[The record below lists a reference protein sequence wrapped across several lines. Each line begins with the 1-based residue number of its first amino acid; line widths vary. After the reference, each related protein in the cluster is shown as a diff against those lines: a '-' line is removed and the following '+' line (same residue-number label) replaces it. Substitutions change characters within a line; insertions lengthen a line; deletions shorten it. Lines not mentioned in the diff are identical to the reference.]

1 MKTETLGQALAKLDA
16 ATPCLLTVHQTL
28 TVGDLLGQAH
38 DLCVTTAM
46 PPGCRVA
53 LVGLAPAELIKAIVA
68 FDGIADALLLLPAA
82 LEAEARAAL
91 INAAACTHRLN
102 NGANEL
108 VAVTTVDTPLPVGKP
123 TQWLLA
129 TSGTT
134 GAPKLI
140 GHSLAT
146 LSRTVRRDSLR
157 GGEFIWGLLYDP
169 CRFAGMQVVL
179 QSLISGSRLA
189 LPDAIE
195 FERQIQVLLQHDVTA
210 LSATPSLWRK
220 LLMDGRIASLKL
232 RQLTLGGETADQTIL
247 DALQRRFPSSR
258 IVHIYASTEA
268 GTGFAV
274 QDGRAGF
281 PSNWLDNLA
290 NVPALRIS
298 NDNHLL
304 IKPPLLAN
312 GEAIASRLDTDGFLD
327 TQDLVRMEGD
337 RVYFL
342 GRSTG
347 AINVGGN
354 KVNPEEVEACLRRVG
369 GVLDARVFAKTSSMM
384 GQLVAAEIIAVSGQ
398 EPKLLRQQIQQFCR
412 AELEPW
418 QIPALLSFVDALK
431 ETAAGKRERVSQ

>member
-1 MKTETLGQALAKLDA
+1 
-16 ATPCLLTVHQTL
+16 
-28 TVGDLLGQAH
+28 
-38 DLCVTTAM
+38 
-46 PPGCRVA
+46 
-53 LVGLAPAELIKAIVA
+53 
-68 FDGIADALLLLPAA
+68 
-82 LEAEARAAL
+82 
-91 INAAACTHRLN
+91 
-102 NGANEL
+102 
-108 VAVTTVDTPLPVGKP
+108 
-123 TQWLLA
+123 
-129 TSGTT
+129 
-134 GAPKLI
+134 
-140 GHSLAT
+140 
-146 LSRTVRRDSLR
+146 
-157 GGEFIWGLLYDP
+157 
-169 CRFAGMQVVL
+169 
-179 QSLISGSRLA
+179 
-189 LPDAIE
+189 
-195 FERQIQVLLQHDVTA
+195 
-210 LSATPSLWRK
+210 
-220 LLMDGRIASLKL
+220 
-232 RQLTLGGETADQTIL
+232 
-247 DALQRRFPSSR
+247 LQRRFPSSR

-281 PSNWLDNLA
+281 PNNWIDNLA

-347 AINVGGN
+347 AINVVGN

-369 GVLDARVFAKTSSMM
+369 GVLDARVFAKTSSIM

-431 ETAAGKRERVSQ
+431 ETTAGKRERVSQ